1 MLFVLS
7 YQRSGS
13 SFFGSLFDHYP
24 GGFYVYEPLDGLYNA
39 MYGTPEEWN
48 VPSDIMNT
56 LDGELR

>member
-1 MLFVLS
+1 MAA
-7 YQRSGS
+7 QR
-13 SFFGSLFDHYP
+13 DA
-24 GGFYVYEPLDGLYNA
+24 VEEQDGLYNA